1 MEEQRVKIDKILLRK
16 KKEQIFSLLDTNSY
30 Y

>member
-16 KKEQIFSLLDTNSY
+16 KKEKIFSLLDTNSY